1 MSSELLT
8 VTILTPFLLGLPLFA
23 FKPENA
29 GILKFYSLSVSTL
42 TFIFSLVLFFS
53 YDPAATWQF
62 QHTALTNW
70 LAGDLDIKYSVA
82 LDGNSILLFVFTAFL
97 FPIVIL
103 GSWEDIEKNLRE
115 YLFFMLAL
123 ETGVLGVFAATDLF
137 LFYIFW
143 EAMLIPM
150 YFIIGIWGGKN
161 RIYAATKFFIYTMS
175 GSLLMLV
182 GIIYL
187 GYLGAEA
194 NGGVFT
200 TDYTKL
206 LSLDLPI
213 STQRWL
219 FWIFGISFFIKV
231 PLFPVHTWLPDA
243 HTEAPTAGSVILA
256 GVLLKMGTYALIRF
270 NLMLFPS
277 ASAYFATFVA
287 VLAIIGIIYGALVA
301 MVQPDIKRLVAYSS
315 VSHLGFVVLGIF
327 AFTEEALQG
336 AIIQMVNHGLSTGL
350 LFMLIGMI
358 YSRRHTRQISDYGG
372 IKKQMP
378 VFAMF
383 FLLATLASVGLPGL
397 NGFIGEFLIL
407 TGSFKSAILGSG
419 AFAVIAAVGVIL
431 SAVYMLP
438 MFQKVFLGEI
448 THDENKSLAD
458 LSAREVAVSAAMILF
473 IVWIGIAPKPFMQLS
488 DLTTKQIVERVH
500 MASGFHTVFIGK

>member
-8 VTILTPFLLGLPLFA
+8 ITILMPFVLGLPLFA
-23 FKPENA
+23 FKPEA
-29 GILKFYSLSVSTL
+29 SGPLKIYALSVSVL
-42 TFIFSLVLFFS
+42 TFIASLVLFFA
-53 YDPAATWQF
+53 YDPAVTWQF
-62 QHTALTNW
+62 QHVALTNW
-70 LAGDLDIKYSVA
+70 LASDLDIKYSVA
-82 LDGNSILLFVFTAFL
+82 LDGNSILLFVFSAFL
-97 FPIVIL
+97 FPVVIL

-115 YLFFMLAL
+115 YLFFMLTL

-150 YFIIGIWGGKN
+150 YFIIGVWGGKN
-161 RIYAATKFFIYTMS
+161 RIYAATKFFIYTLS

-200 TDYTKL
+200 TDYIKL
-206 LSLDLPI
+206 LSLSLPI
-213 STQRWL
+213 PAQKWL

-231 PLFPVHTWLPDA
+231 PVFPVHTWLPDA

-277 ASAYFATFVA
+277 ASAYFATFIA

-336 AIIQMVNHGLSTGL
+336 AIIQMINHGLSTGL

-358 YSRRHTRQISDYGG
+358 YSRRHTRQIKDYGG

-378 VFAMF
+378 IFAMF

-419 AFAVIAAVGVIL
+419 IFAVLAAIGVIL

-438 MFQKVFLGEI
+438 MFQKVFLGEL
-448 THDENKSLAD
+448 TNEENKSLKD
-458 LSAREVAVSAAMILF
+458 LNAREIGVAAAMLLF
-473 IVWIGIAPKPFMQLS
+473 IVWIGLAPNPFMQLS
-488 DLTTKQIVERVH
+488 NLTTKQIVERVQT
-500 MASGFHTVFIGK
+500 SNSLHTVSFNK